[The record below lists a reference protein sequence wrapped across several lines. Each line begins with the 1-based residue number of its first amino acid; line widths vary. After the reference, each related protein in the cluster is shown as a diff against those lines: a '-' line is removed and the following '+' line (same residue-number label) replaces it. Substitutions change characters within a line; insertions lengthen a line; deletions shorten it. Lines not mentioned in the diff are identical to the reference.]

1 MSYSC
6 SPNTSEAEHKW
17 VNYRSTNIAVALLS
31 ATVAVTILD
40 ATKSFQIMFAFT
52 FRLTSV
58 IHERASS
65 LGHTGE
71 SNRLEGSSAVCYCNT
86 TGAIFGKA
94 SGARCLRFY
103 RR

>member
-65 LGHTGE
+65 LRHTGE
-71 SNRLEGSSAVCYCNT
+71 SDRLEGSSAVCYCNT

-103 RR
+103 GR